1 MTNMKNTIRLIPL
14 FVTAWLTGCATYSGW
29 QPAVDTYN
37 DPNAMN
43 LQRDMEEC
51 KMLARQAGGVAS
63 ESAKGALAGG
73 LIGGAAGA
81 ALGAIAGSAGKG
93 AALGAAAGGLGGAAQ
108 SGVSGDE
115 QYKRAYINCLR
126 NRGHKVVN

>member
-1 MTNMKNTIRLIPL
+1 MNTTNKL
-14 FVTAWLTGCATYSGW
+14 VTLVLAVTLSGCATYSGW
-29 QPAVDTYN
+29 QPTVDTYN

-43 LQRDMEEC
+43 LQQDMQEC
-51 KMLARQAGGVAS
+51 KALAHQAGSTAS

-81 ALGAIAGSAGKG
+81 ALGAIAGNAGTG
-93 AALGAAAGGLGGAAQ
+93 AALGAAAGGIGGAAQ

-115 QYKRAYINCLR
+115 QYKRAYMNCLR

>member
-1 MTNMKNTIRLIPL
+1 MNHQNKLIAL
-14 FVTAWLTGCATYSGW
+14 ILSSTLTGCATYSGW
-29 QPAVDTYN
+29 QPTVDTYN

-43 LQRDMEEC
+43 LQQDMAEC
-51 KMLARQAGGVAS
+51 KMLARQAGSVAS

-73 LIGGAAGA
+73 LLGGAAGA
-81 ALGAIAGSAGKG
+81 ALGAIAGSPGKG

-115 QYKRAYINCLR
+115 QYKRAYMNCLR